1 MKIQH
6 FSLIILAVALLASCS
21 GNQFKVDGT
30 ITGAADTTAM
40 VLEVS
45 SNGMW
50 YIVDS
55 VKPDNDG
62 SFAVT
67 SQAPEFPNIY
77 RLRIADQA
85 IYFPIDSLDHI
96 TVKAGLKEFGTNYTL
111 SGSEHAEQVMKIDRE
126 AMQLAGGKGSPEQI
140 KAWKHRLAQQ
150 IVSDPGGIVAYYA
163 INKFIDGV
171 PVFDPLNDEDL
182 RIVGAVANA
191 FNNFHPN
198 DPRTDYLV
206 DVLLQGQK
214 RRRMAARE
222 PSDTMFVTETSLL
235 DIKLQDYNGKTH
247 QLQDVAA
254 HNRVVLLNFTMYEAE
269 FSPVYNKLLNDL
281 YTKYKNN
288 GLAIYQVSLDPDNV
302 AWRQAAQNLPWI
314 TVFDPMSTQS
324 ANVGNYQVSGVP
336 TTFIIKNG
344 DVVERVEDGLQL
356 EAAVD
361 RPARLM
367 AGNCLLLRT
376 SHSRRASM
384 SPGTVGSTL
393 TTGRLWRS
401 PINS

>member
-30 ITGAADTTAM
+30 ITGATDTTAM

-214 RRRMAARE
+214 RRRTAASE

-361 RPARLM
+361 RQMR
-367 AGNCLLLRT
+367 
-376 SHSRRASM
+376 
-384 SPGTVGSTL
+384 
-393 TTGRLWRS
+393 
-401 PINS
+401 

>member
-214 RRRMAARE
+214 RRRMAASE

-254 HNRVVLLNFTMYEAE
+254 NSQQPRTAIGYNAKD
-269 FSPVYNKLLNDL
+269 NKLIFFVCEGRNM
-281 YTKYKNN
+281 TE
-288 GLAIYQVSLDPDNV
+288 GV
-302 AWRQAAQNLPWI
+302 A
-314 TVFDPMSTQS
+314 
-324 ANVGNYQVSGVP
+324 G
-336 TTFIIKNG
+336 
-344 DVVERVEDGLQL
+344 
-356 EAAVD
+356 
-361 RPARLM
+361 
-367 AGNCLLLRT
+367 
-376 SHSRRASM
+376 
-384 SPGTVGSTL
+384 L
-393 TTGRLWRS
+393 TTAQVANILKAHGCTEALNLDGGGS
-401 PINS
+401 SCMLINGNETIKPSDGKQRAVLDGCFIK